1 MRLYIWN
8 SGWARTCG
16 GSRLPAVNSS
26 SSTMLKRHENRLIPN
41 ATRLDRDSVIVTAG
55 MTMSAVI
62 Q

>member
-8 SGWARTCG
+8 SGWTRTCG

-26 SSTMLKRHENRLIPN
+26 SSTMLKRQQNRLIPN
-41 ATRLDRDSVIVTAG
+41 ATMLERNSVIVTAG
-55 MTMSAVI
+55 MTMNAVI